1 MIVMHCCVPMAVR
14 PVAVESSQER
24 IYLQPMHG
32 QRGLLQTIY
41 KGNGVAVCNGM
52 LVIQILKWGG
62 CHFTGKSS
70 MSNGTVWIC
79 WQSLYAEISGFFTP
93 SPPLMISNRQFYFH
107 ILKPSSGCYFTR
119 TCRKHF
125 AAALVGF
132 YSQVISNII
141 NSNMTWFFSPIK
153 ANDTN

>member
-1 MIVMHCCVPMAVR
+1 MQVNPEDGPPEILCHVIRSPDDR
-14 PVAVESSQER
+14 LRE
-24 IYLQPMHG
+24 
-32 QRGLLQTIY
+32 Y

-62 CHFTGKSS
+62 CHFTWKSS

-125 AAALVGF
+125 AAALVGL

-141 NSNMTWFFSPIK
+141 NFNMTWFFSPILK
-153 ANDTN
+153 GKWHELGIIHR